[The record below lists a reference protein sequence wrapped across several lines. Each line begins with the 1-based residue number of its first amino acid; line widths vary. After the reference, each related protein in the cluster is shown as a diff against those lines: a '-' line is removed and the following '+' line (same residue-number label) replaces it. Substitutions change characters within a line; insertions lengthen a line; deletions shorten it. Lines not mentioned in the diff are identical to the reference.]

1 MLTESELVI
10 QARTLAKEGQRL
22 PVLLLLAH
30 VEQPAKT
37 RTITERAAEIG
48 FRQMKDW
55 NVSAVLASADSA
67 NLVTKR
73 ADGWLL
79 LEPGIEVLKK
89 CGIDLAL
96 KRQIRPSDSV
106 VPRELVAKTRG
117 YIEKVVAQIN
127 GSYDHQLY
135 DCCAVMCRR
144 LIETLIIEVYEADG
158 RASEIKGSDGH
169 FHMLNGLLRVLL
181 NDAQINLGRNSR
193 RGLTELKELGDKS
206 AHSRMFNA
214 RQSDIDHLKADL
226 RTAVEELLHR
236 ARFV

>member
-1 MLTESELVI
+1 
-10 QARTLAKEGQRL
+10 
-22 PVLLLLAH
+22 

-135 DCCAVMCRR
+135 DCCAVMCR
-144 LIETLIIEVYEADG
+144 
-158 RASEIKGSDGH
+158 
-169 FHMLNGLLRVLL
+169 
-181 NDAQINLGRNSR
+181 
-193 RGLTELKELGDKS
+193 
-206 AHSRMFNA
+206 
-214 RQSDIDHLKADL
+214 
-226 RTAVEELLHR
+226 
-236 ARFV
+236 